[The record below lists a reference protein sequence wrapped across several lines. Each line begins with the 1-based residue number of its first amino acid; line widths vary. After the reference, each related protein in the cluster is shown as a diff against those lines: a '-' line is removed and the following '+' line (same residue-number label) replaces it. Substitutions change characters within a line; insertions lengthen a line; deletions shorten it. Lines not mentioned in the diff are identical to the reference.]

1 MCFDDEVVTISA
13 IEHYAYC
20 PRQFMLIFLE
30 STFEDN
36 ALTLQGRQVHK
47 VVDDAC
53 HSCQPDARV
62 EYAVPLWS
70 DRLGLVG
77 RADVVELTRDGSV
90 VPTEYKRGVKKHHR
104 CHDLQLCAQALCLE
118 EMLGMPVMRGCIYYS
133 SSRRL
138 REVMIDDALRNETL
152 RTIDQVRAAMRDS
165 PLFPPA
171 QDSRCVQCS
180 LLERCQPQI
189 LLAASRWTS
198 ASMTEKVIGDDC

>member
-1 MCFDDEVVTISA
+1 MSSDDEVVTISA

-53 HSCQPDARV
+53 RSYQPDARV

-70 DRLGLVG
+70 DRLGLIG
-77 RADVVELTRDGSV
+77 RADVVEFTRDESV
-90 VPTEYKRGVKKHHR
+90 VPVEYKRGVKKHHR

-118 EMLGMPVMRGCIYYS
+118 EMLGLPVMRGCIYYS

-138 REVMIDDALRNETL
+138 REVVIDDALRDETL
-152 RTIDQVRAAMRDS
+152 RTIDQVRAAMRDN
-165 PLFPPA
+165 LVLPPA

-180 LLERCQPQI
+180 LLERCEPHL
-189 LLAASRWTS
+189 LLAASRWTP
-198 ASMTEKVIGDDC
+198 ASVADESGW